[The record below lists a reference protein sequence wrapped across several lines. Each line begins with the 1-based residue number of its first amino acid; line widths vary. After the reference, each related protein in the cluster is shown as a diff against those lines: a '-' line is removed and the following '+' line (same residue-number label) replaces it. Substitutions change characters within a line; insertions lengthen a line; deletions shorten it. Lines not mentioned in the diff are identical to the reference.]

1 MLAAV
6 AGSLGFSV
14 ATVLLSGCCSLGCS
28 AQNFCPYSDHLTA
41 EKTGSGKCD
50 DGAGSG
56 QHGNRPGILVW
67 SWNIHRS
74 SPQILS
80 VLLILLQCL
89 CLTALASVVQQLYE
103 VERPVRILLLDSSC
117 CLLSMCEVTTDTV
130 EVTSRNEPRI

>member
-80 VLLILLQCL
+80 VPFNI
-89 CLTALASVVQQLYE
+89 TAVSVSHSVGKCSPAAL
-103 VERPVRILLLDSSC
+103 
-117 CLLSMCEVTTDTV
+117 
-130 EVTSRNEPRI
+130 